1 MFDIGTPP
9 VGLDSGGRSGGNSRT
24 SSGSRSFSTDSDGWV
39 RPCQECCAAIRQA
52 CKTPCGTFGV
62 GQYVRPFRNHGYAKG
77 LIGAIDGIPT
87 PKEEPIIKE
96 AVVYVK
102 YNWAGHHRTE
112 CADLEVRQ

>member
-1 MFDIGTPP
+1 
-9 VGLDSGGRSGGNSRT
+9 
-24 SSGSRSFSTDSDGWV
+24 
-39 RPCQECCAAIRQA
+39 
-52 CKTPCGTFGV
+52 
-62 GQYVRPFRNHGYAKG
+62 